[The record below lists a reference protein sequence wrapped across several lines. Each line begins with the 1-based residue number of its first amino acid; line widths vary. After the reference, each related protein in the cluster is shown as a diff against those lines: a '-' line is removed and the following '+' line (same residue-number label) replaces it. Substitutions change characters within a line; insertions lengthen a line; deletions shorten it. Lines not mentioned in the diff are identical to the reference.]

1 MGFSRCFNKLRTNGK
16 LFLSGTELAVYHMFR
31 LFKILLVIAA
41 IASVWG
47 CERDYMFR
55 GGSEGLY
62 FSSDTVMFDTIF
74 TSIGSTTKHF
84 RVYNPYSSDLTIDA
98 ITLAGGD
105 NSKFRL
111 NINGFPENSL
121 RDMPMRAGDS
131 IFIFVELTID
141 PSGTSTPFVVTDS
154 ILFYTRE
161 RVQSVKLIAYGQDVV
176 LLRKE
181 WLKTQRFTKQKP
193 YLIYDYVVVDS
204 TETLTIEAGARLHF
218 HKNASL
224 IVLGSLEVK
233 GTKEEPVTFMGSRL
247 EEWYADKPGQW
258 GYIHLMPGSKNH
270 SIEYAHIKNGT
281 MGIVVD
287 SVGINETEPVYL
299 SNTRIEH
306 IAKQGLLAQT
316 SAIVANNCI
325 FGDCGSAS
333 VALTV
338 GGKYEFYHC
347 TIANYFRWAYRSAP
361 ALLLS
366 NYYTDKEGVPRTKD
380 LESALFANCI
390 IYGRAENEIVLDF
403 RRPKGGGLDVV
414 INYRFDHSLIRSA
427 AKSDALANTT
437 FYRNV
442 IVNKD
447 PKFIAPFDFNFQLDT
462 LSVAKD
468 AGDVAIGRRF
478 PKDISGNSRID
489 DGGPDLGA
497 YERKEKQ

>member
-1 MGFSRCFNKLRTNGK
+1 M
-16 LFLSGTELAVYHMFR
+16 
-31 LFKILLVIAA
+31 LVISA
-41 IASVWG
+41 ITINWG
-47 CERDYMFR
+47 CERDYIFR
-55 GGSEGLY
+55 GGSEGLR

-84 RVYNPYSSDLTIDA
+84 RVYNPYGSDLTIDA
-98 ITLAGGD
+98 ISLAGGSD
-105 NSKFRL
+105 SKFRL

-121 RDMPMRAGDS
+121 RDMPIRAGDS
-131 IFIFVELTID
+131 LFIFVELTID
-141 PSGTSTPFVVTDS
+141 PTGGNTPFVVTDS

-181 WLKTQRFTKQKP
+181 WLKTQRFTKHKP
-193 YLIYDYVVVDS
+193 FLIYDYVVVDS
-204 TETLTIEAGARLHF
+204 AETLTIEAGARLHF

-224 IVLGSLEVK
+224 IVLGTLEVK
-233 GTKEEPVTFMGSRL
+233 GTRDEPVIFMGARL

-270 SIEYAHIKNGT
+270 IIDYAHIRNGT

-287 SVGINETEPVYL
+287 SVGLNEAEPLYL

-316 SAIVANNCI
+316 SAIVASNSV

-347 TIANYFRWAYRSAP
+347 TIVNYFRWAYRSAP

-366 NYYTDKEGVPRTKD
+366 NYYTGKDGVVRTKD
-380 LESALFANCI
+380 LESAFFNNCI
-390 IYGRAENEIVLDF
+390 IYGRAENEIGLDF
-403 RRPKGGGLDVV
+403 RRIKGGGLDV
-414 INYRFDHSLIRSA
+414 INYRFNHSLIRSVA
-427 AKSDALANTT
+427 NEDALSNTNH
-437 FYRNV
+437 YRNV

-447 PKFIAPFDFNFQLDT
+447 PSFIAPFSFNFQLDT

-468 AGDVAIGRRF
+468 YGDDAIGRRF
-478 PKDISGNSRID
+478 PKDILGNSRTD
-489 DGGPDLGA
+489 DVGPDLGA
-497 YERKEKQ
+497 FERKEKQ